1 MKFLFSTAAIAAL
14 ICVPATASAQ
24 LFGGLDNN
32 TVLGGTVGS
41 GLGAVIG
48 SQIAPSG
55 NRTEGSAIGAVVGG
69 LAGASFGNSRS
80 NFAGNPFAG
89 QFNPGFNGQNLAGSA
104 IGAGLGGVIGSN
116 LAGSGQRQEGT
127 AIGAVLG
134 GLAGYSIAN
143 GRSNARYGGSP
154 GFNPSFAP
162 QAQFPGQF
170 QQPVQGQYLTVPTQN
185 VAFGGG
191 FQPAGGF
198 QTLPAQGPT
207 YTQGGFVSGPVI
219 PVTTYS
225 APRVQYVQPQVI
237 RQVIKRE
244 RVVVDQPCPHGTTQ
258 QSDGSCLTAPRV
270 VHAPAPT
277 VIPSQCPSGTTDQ
290 GNGTCLAP
298 AKQIVEPAPVVIR
311 AQCPSGTTDLG
322 NGTCQEPAKTILG
335 SAPVVINQP
344 CPSGTTD
351 MGNGTC
357 EAPARIVE
365 QAPIYVQPQVI
376 ERCPAGTVL
385 DQGVCISN
393 APATIIPDTIVTPEA
408 YCYGNGK
415 RMYDGSGRV
424 IPGFQ
429 HESKSCAHH

>member
-14 ICVPATASAQ
+14 ALVPATASAQ

-32 TVLGGTVGS
+32 TVLGGTVGA
-41 GLGAVIG
+41 GLGGVIG
-48 SQIAPSG
+48 SQLAPSG

-69 LAGASFGNSRS
+69 LAGAAYGNSRS
-80 NFAGNPFAG
+80 NFDGNPYAG
-89 QFNPGFNGQNLAGSA
+89 QFNPGFNGQNLAGTA

-116 LAGSGQRQEGT
+116 LAGSGQREEGT

-143 GRSNARYGGSP
+143 GRSNARYGGAPGYNGGFAGP
-154 GFNPSFAP
+154 GFNPGFVPAT
-162 QAQFPGQF
+162 QGQF
-170 QQPVQGQYLTVPTQN
+170 QGQYLTVPSQG
-185 VAFGGG
+185 VAHGGG
-191 FQPAGGF
+191 FSQAPAY
-198 QTLPAQGPT
+198 QAPT
-207 YTQGGFVSGPVI
+207 YTQGGYVAGPVI

-237 RQVIKRE
+237 RQVVKRE
-244 RVVVDQPCPHGTTQ
+244 RVVIDQPCPHGTTQ
-258 QSDGSCLTAPRV
+258 QSDGTCLTAPRV

-298 AKQIVEPAPVVIR
+298 AKHIVEPAPVIIR

-322 NGTCQEPAKTILG
+322 NGTCQEPAKKILG
-335 SAPVVINQP
+335 SAPIVINQP

-351 MGNGTC
+351 IGNGTC

-376 ERCPAGTVL
+376 QSCPAGTFL
-385 DQGVCISN
+385 DQGICISDT
-393 APATIIPDTIVTPEA
+393 PATIIPDTIVTPDA
-408 YCYGNGK
+408 YCYGDGK
-415 RMYDGSGRV
+415 RMYDGSGRI
-424 IPGFQ
+424 IPGYQ
-429 HESKSCAHH
+429 HDSKSCAHH